1 MSQFNSKC
9 LHHLPRFNVNTH
21 KGGSLQFLVRSEG
34 KSVLDVAHTIK
45 NFGQGSI
52 GKVQCCDHD
61 RQVLQDVG
69 QSISLDGAHPTDLL
83 VGVVEATVEEQVQD
97 RPHILGEGSAGGEVD
112 RLGVD
117 DVVGHGRGLEQ
128 VEDAAHVAAAQG
140 EDGLDAIVGGV
151 ALLGLGHLDEAVA
164 DLIPAE
170 GGEAEAGATGLEGRD
185 DLGHVVADEAE
196 AGVLGVLLDD
206 AAEGEL
212 GVVGHGIGLVE
223 DDELD
228 ALVEEL
234 AGAGELLDLV
244 ADDVDA
250 AGVGGV
256 ELEGH
261 GRVGLGPVHALGS
274 GNDGRRLAGARRAVE
289 EKMGQVVIVDELG
302 EDGNDVLVRHQVFE
316 TVE

>member
-1 MSQFNSKC
+1 M
-9 LHHLPRFNVNTH
+9 
-21 KGGSLQFLVRSEG
+21 
-34 KSVLDVAHTIK
+34 
-45 NFGQGSI
+45 
-52 GKVQCCDHD
+52 
-61 RQVLQDVG
+61 
-69 QSISLDGAHPTDLL
+69 
-83 VGVVEATVEEQVQD
+83 
-97 RPHILGEGSAGGEVD
+97 
-112 RLGVD
+112 
-117 DVVGHGRGLEQ
+117 
-128 VEDAAHVAAAQG
+128 
-140 EDGLDAIVGGV
+140 
-151 ALLGLGHLDEAVA
+151 
-164 DLIPAE
+164 
-170 GGEAEAGATGLEGRD
+170 
-185 DLGHVVADEAE
+185 
-196 AGVLGVLLDD
+196 
-206 AAEGEL
+206 

-261 GRVGLGPVHALGS
+261 GRVGLGPVHALGG